1 LILGCDIDFT
11 GVHMKSSANWL
22 GKKEKLTLTAAAV
35 AIFHDL
41 GVIST
46 VDALM
51 TTRTIQGTIAWA
63 GSRALKT

>member
-1 LILGCDIDFT
+1 
-11 GVHMKSSANWL
+11 MKSSANWL